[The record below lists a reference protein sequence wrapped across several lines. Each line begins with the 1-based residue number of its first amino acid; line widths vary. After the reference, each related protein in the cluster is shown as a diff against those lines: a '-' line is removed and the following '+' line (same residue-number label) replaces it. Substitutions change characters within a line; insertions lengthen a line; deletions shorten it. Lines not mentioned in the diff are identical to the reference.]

1 MGENMDKNLKRFVE
15 KKVFITGAAT
25 GIGRATACRFAGEG
39 ADVAVCDI
47 KEKEVHET
55 AAMVRDLG
63 QKSLALVCDISKM
76 DALQA
81 MLDRA
86 VSEFGQFH
94 IVFNNAGIGDTNA
107 YYEDVDPALWDWIYA
122 INVKA
127 PFFICQ
133 RLAKIMIDN
142 NIKGRII
149 NTASTEGKTNRAGSI
164 VYASSKSALIG
175 LTQALAIQFAPFEIT
190 VNAVCPGLIDTPIW
204 HRGDKVME
212 MPEGSVIKMVTE
224 SSIDSRILKIPRV
237 GVPDDIANAVVFLA
251 SDDSS
256 YMTGQ
261 AINVCGG
268 IEFH

>member
-1 MGENMDKNLKRFVE
+1 MDGIMKRFSGKNVL
-15 KKVFITGAAT
+15 ITGAAT
-25 GIGRATACRFAGEG
+25 GIGRATACRFAREG
-39 ADVAVCDI
+39 ANVAVIDI

-55 AAMVRDLG
+55 AALVNELG
-63 QKSLALVCDISKM
+63 QKSLALVCDLSKM
-76 DALQA
+76 DALQK
-81 MLDRA
+81 MLDAA
-86 VSEFGQFH
+86 VAEFGQFH
-94 IVFNNAGIGDTNA
+94 VVFNNAGIGDTNA
-107 YYEDVDPALWDWIYA
+107 FYEDIDPALWDWIYA

-142 NIKGRII
+142 SIKGRII
-149 NTASTEGKTNRAGSI
+149 NTSSTEGKTNRGGSI
-164 VYASSKSALIG
+164 IYASSKSALIG
-175 LTQALAIQFAPFEIT
+175 LTQALANQFAPFEIT

-224 SSIDSRILKIPRV
+224 SSIDARILKLPRV
-237 GVPDDIANAVVFLA
+237 GVPDDLAGAVAFLA
-251 SDDSS
+251 SDDAS

-261 AINVCGG
+261 ALNVCGG